1 MTDEYSRFFPDAQ
14 GSGPAQDGYPGVQS
28 GAQPVA
34 NPPWEP
40 GAAAAHR
47 EPAAPS
53 PSLQQQQPPDGWDSR
68 QPAQPVPYQGAP
80 PAQPPQGYGAP
91 DYAGAPGYSAAQR
104 PPSEQPGPGQ
114 RPYYAAPSA
123 HQGQPDPFGAAG
135 PDFFADPAGSRY
147 VDSRVGVDADSLT
160 SQADRLDLGRRRVL
174 APEKGWRRW
183 IYLLTF
189 KQWNLGPSPREQ
201 AYAKTIQTVR
211 TRVTDYKI
219 AVLSLKGGVGKT
231 TVTATLGSTFATH
244 RKGDRI
250 LAVDANPD
258 FGNLASKVDR
268 ETNTTVKDVVVD
280 PNLQRYG
287 DIRKHTSQ
295 NFQGLEIIA
304 SEHDLAQSEQFTRAE
319 YEQVLAVTQRFYDII
334 FTDCGTGLING
345 AMDGTLNSANAL
357 LVISSVTKDGARAA
371 SATLEWL
378 KRHGY
383 EHLTGNT
390 VLVLN
395 QNKNERLSKHN
406 LDELYKHFKHKA
418 RAVHL
423 IPYDAHLAEGDA
435 IDLRMLKPK
444 TVRAFLELAELLAAA
459 FTTSTG
465 GGRHVQGR

>member
-1 MTDEYSRFFPDAQ
+1 MTDEYSRFFPDTQ
-14 GSGPAQDGYPGVQS
+14 VSGPAQDGYPG
-28 GAQPVA
+28 AQPVA
-34 NPPWEP
+34 NPPWDP
-40 GAAAAHR
+40 TAAAAHQ
-47 EPAAPS
+47 EPAPTN
-53 PSLQQQQPPDGWDSR
+53 PPLQQQQPPNGWDTR
-68 QPAQPVPYQGAP
+68 QATPQAPYPSPPPGQPS
-80 PAQPPQGYGAP
+80 QGYGAP
-91 DYAGAPGYSAAQR
+91 DYSGAPGYSAAQSL
-104 PPSEQPGPGQ
+104 PAEQPGSG
-114 RPYYAAPSA
+114 RRAYYAPPTA
-123 HQGQPDPFGAAG
+123 QGQADQYGAAG

-160 SQADRLDLGRRRVL
+160 SQADRLDLGRRRRL
-174 APEKGWRRW
+174 SPEKGWRRW
-183 IYLLTF
+183 VYVLTF
-189 KQWNLGPSPREQ
+189 KQWNLGQSPREE

-231 TVTATLGSTFATH
+231 TVTATLGSTFAMH

-250 LAVDANPD
+250 VAVDANPD
-258 FGNLASKVDR
+258 FGNLASKVAR

-280 PNLQRYG
+280 PNLKRYG

-406 LDELYKHFKHKA
+406 LDELHKHFKHKV

-465 GGRHVQGR
+465 GGRHIQGR

>member
-14 GSGPAQDGYPGVQS
+14 GSSPAQDGYPGAQS

-53 PSLQQQQPPDGWDSR
+53 PSLQQQQPPDGWDPR
-68 QPAQPVPYQGAP
+68 QPAQQVPYQGAP
-80 PAQPPQGYGAP
+80 PAQGYDAP
-91 DYAGAPGYSAAQR
+91 DYSGAPGYSNA
-104 PPSEQPGPGQ
+104 PGQPGAGQ
-114 RPYYAAPSA
+114 RPYYAPPAVQQSQ
-123 HQGQPDPFGAAG
+123 QGPYDASV
-135 PDFFADPAGSRY
+135 PDFFANPVANRY
-147 VDSRVGVDADSLT
+147 VDSRVGIDADSLT
-160 SQADRLDLGRRRVL
+160 SQADRLDLGRRREL
-174 APEKGWRRW
+174 PPEKGWRRW
-183 IYLLTF
+183 VYLLTF
-189 KQWNLGPSPREQ
+189 NQWNLGQSPREQ

-211 TRVTDYKI
+211 TKVTDYKI

-280 PNLQRYG
+280 PNLKRYG

-406 LDELYKHFKHKA
+406 LDELHKHFKHKA

-423 IPYDAHLAEGDA
+423 IPYDRHLAEGDA
-435 IDLRMLKPK
+435 IDLRKLKPK